1 MLRGYPAFHF
11 ICIGNRCFK
20 RDLLFRCSCSV
31 WAVAHLGLDQLC
43 GKRTALPHPA
53 GLWLYIPWLQQGGGI
68 KAEWNRFSA
77 VSPVCFSWFH
87 QRNKKEQIEKKKKRF
102 ESNQSWQFL
111 PKLDLKSYWEKWG
124 VRALTSRFGPNP
136 FIFHDAIYMCVLP
149 CCCRISENSCILVKV

>member
-87 QRNKKEQIEKKKKRF
+87 QRNKKEQIEKKKKVWVR
-102 ESNQSWQFL
+102 
-111 PKLDLKSYWEKWG
+111 PKLVISSKAWLEILLREMGSKSFDFQVW
-124 VRALTSRFGPNP
+124 SQS
-136 FIFHDAIYMCVLP
+136 FHFPWCHIYVCSTTLLQDI
-149 CCCRISENSCILVKV
+149 RK